1 MKLKYLIT
9 IAALVLLTIT
19 AYTQNLTQTI
29 RGQVI
34 DNQSKS
40 TLPGVNIIVLESN
53 PVIGAV
59 SDLDGYFV
67 VENVPIGRI
76 SIQATFV
83 GYEPFIANNLELTSG
98 KELILNFEM
107 AEQVVKMY
115 EVVIKASDDKIET
128 NNEMT
133 TVSARQFTIEESMR
147 YAGARN
153 DVSRMAQNFAGVRG
167 ANDAVNDIII
177 RGNSPVGLLWRL
189 EGIDIP
195 NPNHFGD
202 FGSTGGPVSM
212 LNNNVLANSDFLTG
226 AFPAEYGNGIS
237 GVFDLKMR
245 NGNYEKHEFLGQVGL
260 NGFEIGAEGPI
271 NRAQKSS
278 YLLNYRYSTL
288 GIMSAV
294 GINFGTGTAIP
305 YYQDITVRANMPT
318 KKAGTFSL
326 FGIGGISQIDLIS
339 SNAEDTVDNLYNND
353 LDIYDRSKIG
363 IIGITHQYLINN
375 SSYTKFTIA
384 ASSIIN
390 NDIVDSI
397 SVETFEPVEFYR
409 QNFTQNKV
417 SANFFYKKKFN
428 AKNNLQIGV
437 RFDDYIVSVS
447 DSIFQGIPGRY
458 VTLTS
463 FEGSTILLQPYVQYQ
478 YRATE
483 KLTIN
488 SGVHFQYLT
497 LNGSNSLEPR
507 LGIKYQLNENNAISL
522 GYGLHS
528 MMAPIATF
536 FKTAETTP
544 GNYYTPNDSI
554 DFVKA
559 HHLVLGYDKQLS
571 ETMRIKA
578 EVYYQHLY
586 DVLIDKDSSSFSV
599 LNAGSFTFGTPDRLT
614 NSGTG
619 RNYGAELTIE
629 KFLDKGLYFLI
640 TGSLYK
646 SEYIG
651 SDDIERETA
660 FSGNYVANVV
670 GGKEFYLFTGKASPK
685 NTKSIVLDTKFTL
698 AGGQRYTPIDL
709 EESILT
715 NSTVYDWNNAFAEQ
729 FDDYMRWDIRLAF
742 KINGKFASQEWA
754 IDVQNVTNR
763 QNPLYQR
770 YNPAEGEINTVYQLG
785 IFPVPQYRITF

>member
-1 MKLKYLIT
+1 MKTKITVITLFLMLPLILG
-9 IAALVLLTIT
+9 AQSLS
-19 AYTQNLTQTI
+19 QSI
-29 RGQVI
+29 RGQVL

-40 TLPGVNIIVLESN
+40 TLPGVNIIILDSN
-53 PVIGAV
+53 PLIGTT
-59 SDLDGYFV
+59 SDVNGYFV
-67 VENVPIGRI
+67 LDNVPIGRI
-76 SIQATFV
+76 SIQATFI
-83 GYEPFIANNLELTSG
+83 GYEPFIVNNLELTSG

-107 AEQVVKMY
+107 TEQIVKME
-115 EVVIKASDDKIET
+115 EVVIKGKDDKSET
-128 NNEMT
+128 NNDMT

-245 NGNYEKHEFLGQVGL
+245 NGNYEKHEFLGQIGL
-260 NGFEIGAEGPI
+260 NGFELGAEGPI
-271 NRAQKSS
+271 NRKQKSS
-278 YLLNYRYSTL
+278 YLINYRYSTL

-305 YYQDITVRANMPT
+305 YYQDISMKVNMPT
-318 KKAGTFSL
+318 KKAGTFSV
-326 FGIGGISQIDLIS
+326 FAIGGISQIDLIS
-339 SNAEDTVDNLYNND
+339 SNAKDTVENLYNND

-363 IIGITHQYLINN
+363 IIGLSHQFLINN
-375 SSYTKFTIA
+375 SSYTRLTIA
-384 ASSIIN
+384 ASTIIN

-397 SVETFEPVEFYR
+397 SVEDFQPVEFYR
-409 QNFTQNKV
+409 QNFTQNKI

-428 AKNNLQIGV
+428 AKNNLQVGI
-437 RFDDYIVSVS
+437 RFDEFLVNVS
-447 DSIFQGIPGRY
+447 DSIFVGIPGHY
-458 VTLTS
+458 TTLTS
-463 FEGSTILLQPYVQYQ
+463 FDGNTFLFQPYAQYQ

-488 SGVHFQYLT
+488 SGLHLQYLA
-497 LNGSNSLEPR
+497 LNGSIALEPR
-507 LGIKYQLNENNAISL
+507 LGIKYQINNSNTISL

-528 MMAPIATF
+528 MMAPIATYF
-536 FKTAETTP
+536 STVETTP

-554 DFVKA
+554 GFVKA

-571 ETMRIKA
+571 NTMRIKA
-578 EVYYQHLY
+578 EVYYQYLF
-586 DVLIDKDSSSFSV
+586 DVLIDKDTSAFSV
-599 LNAGSFTFGTPDRLT
+599 LNSGSFSFGVPDRLI
-614 NSGTG
+614 NKGTG
-619 RNYGAELTIE
+619 KNYGAELTVE
-629 KFLDKGLYFLI
+629 KFMDKGLYFLI

-646 SEYIG
+646 SEYVA

-670 GGKEFYLFTGKASPK
+670 GGKEFDIFTGKASSK
-685 NTKSIVLDTKFTL
+685 NTKSIVFDTKFTV
-698 AGGQRYTPIDL
+698 AGGQRYTPINL
-709 EESILT
+709 EESILQ
-715 NSTVYDWNNAFAEQ
+715 NQTVYDFDKAFAEQ
-729 FDDYMRWDIRLAF
+729 FDDYLRWDIRLAF
-742 KINGKFASQEWA
+742 KLNGKFASQEFA
-754 IDVQNVTNR
+754 IDIQNVTNR